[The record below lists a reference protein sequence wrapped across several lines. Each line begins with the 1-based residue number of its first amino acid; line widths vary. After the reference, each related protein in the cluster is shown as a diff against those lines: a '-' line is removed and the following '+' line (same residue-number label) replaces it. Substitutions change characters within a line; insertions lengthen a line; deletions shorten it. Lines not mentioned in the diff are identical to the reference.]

1 MNDPYTNRAE
11 DAGGTES
18 DVLLRVE
25 DLSVGYRTR
34 RGLMRAVDGVSFVV
48 NRGRSLGLVG
58 ESGCGKT
65 TVGMT
70 LMGLLPPNGRILG
83 GRILFRG
90 ADLAR
95 NTEEEMRKVRWNRI
109 AMIFQ
114 AAMNALNP
122 VQRVQAQIAEAIRT
136 HRPEI
141 SEEEALKQVEGLFQ
155 LVNLPKNRM
164 RDFPHQYSGGMKQRA
179 IIAMALA
186 CSPDLIIADEPTTA
200 LDVIVQHQILEET
213 KGLQQDLGISIIFI
227 SHDISIVAD
236 VCHDIGVM
244 YAGQLVEYGS
254 REEVFGDPRH
264 YYTRALLASYPT
276 IAGEKRDLIPIPG
289 ETPSLLNPP
298 TGCRFCDRCTASGS
312 ECSLEAPEWLDL
324 TPTHRVLCGRCLS
337 P

>member
-1 MNDPYTNRAE
+1 VNDRTAGEDNRTPE
-11 DAGGTES
+11 TEE
-18 DVLLRVE
+18 LLQVE
-25 DLSVGYRTR
+25 GLTVGYRTK
-34 RGLMRAVDGVSFVV
+34 RGFMRAVDGVSFSV
-48 NRGRSLGLVG
+48 RKGRSLGLVG

-70 LMGLLPPNGRILG
+70 LMGLLPPNGEIRS
-83 GRILFRG
+83 GRILFKG
-90 ADLAR
+90 EDLVQK
-95 NTEEEMRKVRWNRI
+95 TEEEMRRVRWREI

-122 VQRVQAQIAEAIRT
+122 VQRVEKQIAEAILT
-136 HRPEI
+136 HAPDL
-141 SEEEALKQVEGLFQ
+141 SEEEALRQVEGLFQ
-155 LVNLPKNRM
+155 MVNLPHDRM
-164 RDFPHQYSGGMKQRA
+164 HDYPHQYSGGMKQRA

-186 CSPDLIIADEPTTA
+186 CNPDLIIADEPTTA

-213 KGLQQDLGISIIFI
+213 KALQRDLGISIIFI

-236 VCHDIGVM
+236 VSHDIGVM

-276 IAGEKRDLIPIPG
+276 LAGEKRDLVPIPG
-289 ETPSLLNPP
+289 ETPSLVNPP
-298 TGCRFCDRCTASGS
+298 SGCRFCDRCDAAAET
-312 ECSLEAPEWLDL
+312 CSLERPDWMEVS
-324 TPTHRVLCGRCLS
+324 PTHRVLCARCLS